1 MCLKNCLNIMLVVVC
16 AASLCFGAGQPV
28 KSADQVIAEAGGDPV
43 ARKKL
48 EGDMVALL
56 KSDATLLQKQ
66 RALRILAVV
75 GTTDSVEVLAGLLGD
90 ENLGHMAR
98 YALEPMPYPE
108 VGSALRDALGKTSGQ
123 AKVGVIQSIGV
134 RRDKEAVAV
143 LIGLLGDSDTKIAA
157 AAAWALGRTGTA
169 RAADVLAE
177 LYANGPDKLR
187 SAALDALLTAAD
199 GLVEQGAG
207 EAAAEIYEQLQAAG
221 GSRHVRMSA
230 FSGLLRAR
238 PDSAVSILLKTMA
251 DDDPAMR
258 RLAIAN
264 IATLEGANVSKRFAA
279 ELPKLSPDA
288 QVLLIDALTQRRDP
302 VVVPAITAAASS
314 KNVAVRASAVKA
326 LGDIGDASS
335 VEVMV
340 DVMAADKADVAGQE
354 AAAGLRRLGAEGTV
368 DAIVKSMKASKGPL
382 RASLI
387 DVLRDRNATGTVPV
401 LLSEAASNDSK
412 VRGSALKALA
422 DMAGPADLPALV
434 KLLVDMKSEQGRKQA
449 QRPVVAVSVKIEDEG
464 KRADATLKAL
474 RSAKDTATRCS
485 LLRVLS
491 GIGNDRA
498 LAAVSDSLADGSAVV
513 QDAAVRALADW
524 PNAKAVGKLVDVYST
539 TGNRTHRVVALRGSV
554 RLLGQGG
561 LSAGETLAA
570 CQTLMKGAKST
581 QEKKLV
587 LGRLANVADAAAVEM
602 VEPLLANEQVKAE
615 AELAL
620 AQIARGIMGT
630 SPDEAKSAAE
640 KLLKTSKNKA
650 IRDEASGILK
660 QIEKFGGYV
669 IAWQFAG
676 PYRKDGNDYIEIF
689 DAVFPPE
696 QGDGAGANWKILPVG
711 GGDRPWMFN
720 PGSGANCLGYARTW
734 IYSDKERDAQ
744 LQFGTDDGSKVWLN
758 GKVVH
763 ANSTG
768 GAAIPDEHKVNVTLR
783 RGSNRLLLKVT
794 QGSGPW
800 QFCLRITKPD
810 GSELKGVKAQANPGQ
825 K

>member
-1 MCLKNCLNIMLVVVC
+1 MLVVVC
-16 AASLCFGAGQPV
+16 AASLCFGAGQPP
-28 KSADQVIAEAGGDPV
+28 KPADQVIAEAGGDPV
-43 ARKKL
+43 ARAKL
-48 EGDMVALL
+48 EGDMAALL

-143 LIGLLGDSDTKIAA
+143 LIGLLGDSDTKIAG
-157 AAAWALGRTGTA
+157 AAAWALGRTGTV
-169 RAADVLAE
+169 RAAAALAK
-177 LYANGPDKLR
+177 LYADGPVELR
-187 SAALDALLTAAD
+187 SAVLDALLTAAD
-199 GLVEQGAG
+199 GLVELGDG
-207 EAAAEIYEQLQAAG
+207 EAAAEIYEQLQADG

-251 DDDPAMR
+251 DDDPAMQ

-264 IATLEGANVSKRFAA
+264 IARLEGANVSKRFAA

-288 QVLLIDALTQRRDP
+288 QVLLIDALNQRRDP

-314 KNVAVRASAVKA
+314 KNVAVRAAVVKA

-340 DVMAADKADVAGQE
+340 DVMAAGKADIDGQE
-354 AAAGLRRLGAEGTV
+354 AEASLRRLGAEGTD
-368 DAIVKSMKASKGPL
+368 DAIVKSMIASEGAL

-387 DVLRDRNATGTVPV
+387 DVLRDRNATGAVPV
-401 LLSEAASNDSK
+401 LLAEAVSSDSK

-422 DMAGPADLPALV
+422 NMAGPADLPALV
-434 KLLVDMKSEQGRKQA
+434 KLLADMKSEQGRKQA
-449 QRPVVAVSVKIEDEG
+449 ERSVVAVSLTIEDED

-474 RSAKDTATRCS
+474 QSAKDTATRCS

-491 GIGNDRA
+491 GIGNDDA
-498 LAAVSDSLADGSAVV
+498 LAAVSDALGDGSAVV
-513 QDAAVRALADW
+513 RDAAVRALADW
-524 PNAKAVGKLVDVYST
+524 PNAKAAGKLVDVYST
-539 TGNRTHRVVALRGSV
+539 TDNRTHRVVALRGSV

-570 CQTLMKGAKST
+570 CQTLLQGAKST
-581 QEKKLV
+581 QENKLV
-587 LGRLANVADAAAVEM
+587 LARLANVADAAAVEM
-602 VEPLLANEQVKAE
+602 VEPLLSDNQVKAE

-630 SPDEAKSAAE
+630 SPDEAKAAAQ
-640 KLLKTSKNKA
+640 KLLMTSENKM
-650 IRDEASGILK
+650 ICDEAADILK
-660 QIEKFGGYV
+660 QIKKFEGYI
-669 IAWQFAG
+669 IAWQVTG
-676 PYRKDGNDYIEIF
+676 PYRKDGINYIELV
-689 DAVFPPE
+689 DVVFPPE
-696 QGDGAGANWKILPVG
+696 QGDGAGADWKILPVG
-711 GGDRPWMFN
+711 GGDSPWMFDL
-720 PGSGANCLGYARTW
+720 GSTTGGENCLCYVRTW
-734 IYSDKERDAQ
+734 IYSDKEQAGQ
-744 LQFGTDDGSKVWLN
+744 LQFATDDGNKVWLN

-763 ANSTG
+763 ADGTG
-768 GAAIPDEHKVNVTLR
+768 GAAIPGEHKVNVTLG
-783 RGSNRLLLKVT
+783 RGANQLLLKVT
-794 QGSGPW
+794 QATGPW